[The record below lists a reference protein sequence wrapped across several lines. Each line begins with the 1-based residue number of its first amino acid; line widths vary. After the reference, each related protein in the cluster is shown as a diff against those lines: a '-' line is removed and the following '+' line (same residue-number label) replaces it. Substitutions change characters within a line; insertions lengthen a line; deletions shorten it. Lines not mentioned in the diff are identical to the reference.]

1 MDMYRPSYFLN
12 FIIREDFMFQ
22 LFQSFLGTEDAFLCY
37 WFALL
42 LIALV
47 VILGAVIYLF
57 YRAKWKL
64 HQIYGVSVLSV
75 GLLFMLA
82 LPPLSAPDEILH
94 FTGAYALSN
103 QLMGQPVRDAEG
115 NVRIRQEDEYL
126 VNWPGD
132 HDPCKATVLGQ
143 TLDRSVYE
151 AMHEK
156 GLFHATEEGSSI
168 TLQQPVKTTPCAY
181 LLPALGITL
190 ARLLHLSAI
199 GLVLLGRFM
208 NLLLFTALGSLA
220 VRRTPIGKEVFFAIS
235 LFPMTLELAGSYSYD
250 SYIMALSFYL
260 LAVILDLALAR
271 PRAEI
276 SWKNV
281 LELSLLAL
289 LLSPCKMIYATLF
302 LLCFL
307 IPVRKWGTKP
317 WPKWLLSVALIGLLI
332 VGSILLVNVR
342 ELLRYVN
349 ASGVTQ
355 APELTSAGEVNTV
368 KLHDLSE
375 LLQDRTLVFR
385 IIRNTLG
392 ILGGQFLGTTVGMWL
407 GAFDRGLV
415 TPFPCLVL
423 FWGGTLTLAV
433 VGRKEEPTLT
443 RGRRAWMIL
452 VFLLL
457 SFVLMVSMLLAYTPA
472 DTFYILGVQG
482 RYFLPYLPV
491 LLLAFRVTQLDRF
504 RYIFHGKVQ
513 LHGILLSLM
522 MGMDAYILLRC
533 FITVVQRV

>member
-1 MDMYRPSYFLN
+1 
-12 FIIREDFMFQ
+12 MFQ

-37 WFALL
+37 WFVLL

-47 VILGAVIYLF
+47 VILGAVLYLF
-57 YRAKWKL
+57 HRAKWEL
-64 HQIYGVSVLSV
+64 HQIYGVSVFSV

-94 FTGAYALSN
+94 FAGAYALSN

-115 NVRIRQEDEYL
+115 NVCIRQEDEYL

-151 AMHEK
+151 AIHEK

-190 ARLLHLSAI
+190 ARLLHFSAI
-199 GLVLLGRFM
+199 GLV
-208 NLLLFTALGSLA
+208 LLFTALGSLA
-220 VRRTPIGKEVFFAIS
+220 VHRTPIGKEVFFAIS

-250 SYIMALSFYL
+250 SYIMVLSFYL
-260 LAVILDLALAR
+260 LSVILDLTLAG
-271 PRAEI
+271 PSAKI

-281 LELSLLAL
+281 LALSLLAL

-307 IPVRKWGTKP
+307 IPVRKWGAKP
-317 WPKWLLSVALIGLLI
+317 WPKWLLSVALIGFLI

-368 KLHDLSE
+368 KLHDLTE
-375 LLQDRTLVFR
+375 LLQDPTLVFR

-443 RGRRAWMIL
+443 LGRRVWMIF

-504 RYIFHGKVQ
+504 RYIFNRKVQ

-522 MGMDAYILLRC
+522 MGMDAYVLLRC

>member
-1 MDMYRPSYFLN
+1 MDAFPSDFLTV
-12 FIIREDFMFQ
+12 IIREDFMFQ
-22 LFQSFLGTEDAFLCY
+22 IFQSFLGTEDAFLFY

-57 YRAKWKL
+57 YHAKWKL
-64 HQIYGVSVLSV
+64 HQIYGISVFSV

-132 HDPCKATVLGQ
+132 QDPCKATVLGQ

-156 GLFHATEEGSSI
+156 GLLHATEEGSSI

-260 LAVILDLALAR
+260 LAVILDLALAE
-271 PRAEI
+271 PNAEI

-307 IPVRKWGTKP
+307 IPVPPR
-317 WPKWLLSVALIGLLI
+317 
-332 VGSILLVNVR
+332 SIF
-342 ELLRYVN
+342 
-349 ASGVTQ
+349 SMIH
-355 APELTSAGEVNTV
+355 PEI
-368 KLHDLSE
+368 LSE
-375 LLQDRTLVFR
+375 YQLRSVPFRQVQPDR
-385 IIRNTLG
+385 
-392 ILGGQFLGTTVGMWL
+392 
-407 GAFDRGLV
+407 A
-415 TPFPCLVL
+415 
-423 FWGGTLTLAV
+423 
-433 VGRKEEPTLT
+433 
-443 RGRRAWMIL
+443 
-452 VFLLL
+452 L
-457 SFVLMVSMLLAYTPA
+457 S
-472 DTFYILGVQG
+472 
-482 RYFLPYLPV
+482 R
-491 LLLAFRVTQLDRF
+491 
-504 RYIFHGKVQ
+504 
-513 LHGILLSLM
+513 
-522 MGMDAYILLRC
+522 
-533 FITVVQRV
+533 